1 MSIVKLTPEQIE
13 KLMTSCQKLGVG
25 FDFVPNE
32 KFGEALLRLQNI
44 CDCLSYGVDELSD
57 TVSDL
62 DMAGY
67 DRNFD
72 EVVNGFEKMTN
83 NLEEMLADIDDI
95 TKAAQNALAAFRDLT
110 QCTEYELILS
120 DEEINEIIEQNFK
133 PDTTMSVGYRDG
145 QFALLFCE
153 VVDEVEKEE
162 AFLVKVFATGDAAAY
177 DAVEAYIN
185 KFMDCELE

>member
-1 MSIVKLTPEQIE
+1 MYTVTLSKLPL
-13 KLMTSCQKLGVG
+13 K
-25 FDFVPNE
+25 
-32 KFGEALLRLQNI
+32 R
-44 CDCLSYGVDELSD
+44 
-57 TVSDL
+57 
-62 DMAGY
+62 
-67 DRNFD
+67 
-72 EVVNGFEKMTN
+72 
-83 NLEEMLADIDDI
+83 LEEDVEASTRI
-95 TKAAQNALAAFRDLT
+95 
-110 QCTEYELILS
+110 LILVPFIVAVCPS
-120 DEEINEIIEQNFK
+120 AFKWRQGISRIIDKIIEQNFK

>member
-1 MSIVKLTPEQIE
+1 M
-13 KLMTSCQKLGVG
+13 
-25 FDFVPNE
+25 
-32 KFGEALLRLQNI
+32 
-44 CDCLSYGVDELSD
+44 
-57 TVSDL
+57 
-62 DMAGY
+62 
-67 DRNFD
+67 
-72 EVVNGFEKMTN
+72 NGFEKMTSN
-83 NLEEMLADIDDI
+83 FEEVLDDIDNI
-95 TKAAQNALAAFRDLT
+95 TRTCQNALAAFRDLT